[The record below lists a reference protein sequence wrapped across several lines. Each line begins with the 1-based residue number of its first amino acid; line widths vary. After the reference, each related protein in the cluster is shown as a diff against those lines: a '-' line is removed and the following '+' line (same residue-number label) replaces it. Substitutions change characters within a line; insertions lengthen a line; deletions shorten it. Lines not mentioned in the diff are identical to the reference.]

1 MWTRFEIFWPF
12 KTWDFVTV
20 DQLLE
25 KIQTLLFVR
34 FWRICLYFV
43 RIIIEA
49 VEIFLL
55 KLKISIIIS
64 KVVDFARF
72 LVLILDANMKKKYY
86 SKMWLVILISN
97 TDFLAVFLTAASL
110 LKCCLQ
116 ITLLI
121 CLFGDSKK
129 NRSKLK
135 MEQFFS

>member
-97 TDFLAVFLTAASL
+97 TDFLAVFLMAASL

-116 ITLLI
+116 IALLI